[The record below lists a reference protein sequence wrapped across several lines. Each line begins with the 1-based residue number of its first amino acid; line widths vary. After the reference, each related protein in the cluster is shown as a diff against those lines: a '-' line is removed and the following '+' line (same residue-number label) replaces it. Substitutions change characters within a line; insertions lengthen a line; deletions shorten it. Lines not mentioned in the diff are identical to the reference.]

1 MFKKLLF
8 FFIFFIFFANI
19 KAEIVNEV
27 QIQGNKRISN
37 ETIKIYG
44 DINVNKDYSKKDLNQ
59 ILKNLYE
66 TNFFEDVNIELIGNT
81 LKINLKEYP
90 IINKLII
97 TGEKNN
103 KYKDQIKKLINLK
116 EKGSL
121 IKSNLSKDLEIIKKL
136 YSSRGFNSSKIEAK
150 LNKID
155 ETKFLNS
162 NHL

>member
-66 TNFFEDVNIELIGNT
+66 IDLKKFCNTFLLFNI
-81 LKINLKEYP
+81 
-90 IINKLII
+90 
-97 TGEKNN
+97 
-103 KYKDQIKKLINLK
+103 
-116 EKGSL
+116 
-121 IKSNLSKDLEIIKKL
+121 
-136 YSSRGFNSSKIEAK
+136 
-150 LNKID
+150 LN
-155 ETKFLNS
+155 
-162 NHL
+162 